1 MLIHQVKDPLKNF
14 EEVWIVNKLSD
25 LWHTDVPWV
34 NAPDW
39 SHPSCKQPFV
49 GPPSVSSRKWP
60 TKINKMEWSINRFIA
75 SEIDK
80 NEMERP
86 EMTGCLIVELVLDFS
101 WLLRTSCYPH
111 FPTSTKVRNK
121 AAKTTVQLIWLIR
134 PSETKVCMP
143 RTNFGTKNIVLSKS
157 VYSRIPSGHLHIK
170 YHDTPT
176 INRKLLITTLTN
188 SVDYHL
194 CGRSMT
200 TVFYLSRDISNQA

>member
-1 MLIHQVKDPLKNF
+1 MHKQSVNRVLLGNERGQLCTPAKERKTANYSTLFLHNSKCCIVLKHQF
-14 EEVWIVNKLSD
+14 RFVWKVNKLSD

-49 GPPSVSSRKWP
+49 GLPSVSSRKWP

-111 FPTSTKVRNK
+111 FPISTKVRNK
-121 AAKTTVQLIWLIR
+121 ATKTTVQQIWLIK
-134 PSETKVCMP
+134 PSETEVCMP
-143 RTNFGTKNIVLSKS
+143 RTNFGTKNIVLS
-157 VYSRIPSGHLHIK
+157 
-170 YHDTPT
+170 
-176 INRKLLITTLTN
+176 
-188 SVDYHL
+188 
-194 CGRSMT
+194 
-200 TVFYLSRDISNQA
+200 